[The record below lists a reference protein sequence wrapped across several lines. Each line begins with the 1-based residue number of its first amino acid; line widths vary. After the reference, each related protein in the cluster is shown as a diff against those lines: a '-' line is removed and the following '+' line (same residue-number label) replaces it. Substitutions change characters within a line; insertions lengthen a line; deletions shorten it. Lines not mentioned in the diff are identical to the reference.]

1 MRGTYE
7 IEMKTNY
14 PLSTGSAKQKE
25 NAKMKNM
32 LIVMMLAGLLLGGAA
47 TTEVNAEVRY
57 FITTSGNWST
67 GGWNNISCGGGA
79 NALPPT
85 EDDVAIICAN
95 NTCTVDIDPEVI
107 SIDVQTG
114 ASLIIPSA
122 RTLTLNGGVPGNIT
136 STIDGTVELTGEI
149 DVDLTAAQSEHTFAG
164 GGEIVGQQSSAKIL
178 IAGPNRDLISSITIR
193 GALEIGKLLGTS
205 PTFRTAGGLIHA
217 DTNGTIKIST
227 QGLFD
232 DPTASATLY
241 KVSHPNAI
249 LQFSMV
255 CDGAPCPAICLS
267 KANFELIEG
276 TIKVDAPDGLVTRG
290 TVTAEPGTVFDIET
304 GATFSRLGSCPE

>member
-1 MRGTYE
+1 M
-7 IEMKTNY
+7 
-14 PLSTGSAKQKE
+14 
-25 NAKMKNM
+25 
-32 LIVMMLAGLLLGGAA
+32 
-47 TTEVNAEVRY
+47 
-57 FITTSGNWST
+57 
-67 GGWNNISCGGGA
+67 
-79 NALPPT
+79 
-85 EDDVAIICAN
+85 
-95 NTCTVDIDPEVI
+95 
-107 SIDVQTG
+107 
-114 ASLIIPSA
+114 
-122 RTLTLNGGVPGNIT
+122 
-136 STIDGTVELTGEI
+136 ELTGEI

-164 GGEIVGQQSSAKIL
+164 GGEIVGQESSAKIL

-205 PTFRTAGGLIHA
+205 PTFTTAGGLIYA

-241 KVSHPNAI
+241 KVSHANAT
-249 LQFSMV
+249 LQFSME
-255 CDGAPCPAICLS
+255 CAGAPCPAICLS

-304 GATFSRLGSCPE
+304 GAIFSRLASCPE